1 MSYNNI
7 IVTTKDFV
15 STITLNRPPANSV
28 NLGIRE
34 DLNHAVNELEQSK
47 DTRVV
52 IITGA
57 GDKGFS
63 AGMDVTDVAN
73 LDKGPNGND
82 IFNRIERFPKPVIAA
97 INGYALGG
105 GCELALVCHFRFT
118 TDNPKAVIGCP
129 ELNLGIIPGWGGI
142 QRLPRVLGKSKG
154 LEMILFSKRLSGKE
168 ALAIGLVDRVVPAAD
183 LMKEAMAFALA
194 LTKRPPLAIRAVL
207 DGINVGLEKGLEEGL
222 RVDREWVKKLTQSKD
237 AAEGITA
244 FLQRREPVFK
254 GE

>member
-28 NLGIRE
+28 NLGLRE
-34 DLNHAVNELEQSK
+34 DLNQAVMELEQSK

-105 GCELALVCHFRFT
+105 GCELALVCHFRFM

-142 QRLPRVLGKSKG
+142 QRLPRVLGKSKA
-154 LEMILFSKRLSGKE
+154 LDMIFFSKRLSGQE
-168 ALAIGLVDRVVPAAD
+168 ALAIGLVDRVVPAAN
-183 LMKEAMAFALA
+183 LMKEAMDFALA

-244 FLQRREPVFK
+244 FLERREPVFK